1 MATYTT
7 EPRKTYKI
15 LVFTNF
21 NRFII
26 PLLGII
32 FYLWILYTLDAKD
45 RPLPN
50 SSFYALLS
58 QLPGDGQ
65 KIDRNM
71 S

>member
-1 MATYTT
+1 METLVLTT
-7 EPRKTYKI
+7 G
-15 LVFTNF
+15 NF
-21 NRFII
+21 AHFII

-32 FYLWILYTLDAKD
+32 FYLWILYTLHVKE

-50 SSFYALLS
+50 SSFYAIVS

-65 KIDRNM
+65 KTGQNM